1 MEQEKIYRIEE
12 IEEVLAEMDFSDV
25 DDDIA
30 EIDEDFMIQVSGW
43 YLVIPSLGITVRE
56 GVACVFDEEEKMF
69 MPDFDVTVLYEGEVD
84 SGNSRIGD
92 SVFRKSGECEQAPI
106 PADFLYYE
114 QDGIV
119 ITLENW
125 LNGQMQIEAIER
137 LECVLKISNVTN

>member
-1 MEQEKIYRIEE
+1 MEEKKYRIGE

-25 DDDIA
+25 DDDMA

-56 GVACVFDEEEKMF
+56 GVACVFDEEEKMY

-84 SGNSRIGD
+84 AGTW
-92 SVFRKSGECEQAPI
+92 
-106 PADFLYYE
+106 LYYE

-119 ITLENW
+119 ITLANW
-125 LNGQMQIEAIER
+125 LNGRMQIEAIER
-137 LECVLKISNVTN
+137 LECVLKIANVTD

>member
-1 MEQEKIYRIEE
+1 MEQEKKYFIGD

-30 EIDEDFMIQVSGW
+30 EIDEDFMFQVSGW

-56 GVACVFDEEEKMF
+56 GVACVFDEEEQMF

-84 SGNSRIGD
+84 AGTWM
-92 SVFRKSGECEQAPI
+92 
-106 PADFLYYE
+106 YYE

-119 ITLENW
+119 ITLANW
-125 LNGQMQIEAIER
+125 LNGRMQIEAIER
-137 LECVLKISNVTN
+137 LECVLKIANVTN

>member
-1 MEQEKIYRIEE
+1 MEKKYFIGD
-12 IEEVLAEMDFSDV
+12 IEEVLSEMDFSDV

-56 GVACVFDEEEKMF
+56 GVACVFDEEEQMF

-84 SGNSRIGD
+84 AGTWM
-92 SVFRKSGECEQAPI
+92 
-106 PADFLYYE
+106 YYE

-119 ITLENW
+119 ITLANW
-125 LNGQMQIEAIER
+125 LNGRMQIEAIER
-137 LECVLKISNVTN
+137 LECVLKIANTTN

>member
-1 MEQEKIYRIEE
+1 MEVEKIYRIGE

-30 EIDEDFMIQVSGW
+30 EIDKDFMIQVSGW

-84 SGNSRIGD
+84 SGSWM
-92 SVFRKSGECEQAPI
+92 
-106 PADFLYYE
+106 YYE

-119 ITLENW
+119 ITLANW
-125 LNGQMQIEAIER
+125 LNGRMQIEAIER
-137 LECVLKISNVTN
+137 LECVLKIANVTN

>member
-1 MEQEKIYRIEE
+1 MEQEKKYFIGE

-56 GVACVFDEEEKMF
+56 GVACVFDEEEQMF

-84 SGNSRIGD
+84 AGTWM
-92 SVFRKSGECEQAPI
+92 
-106 PADFLYYE
+106 YYE

-119 ITLENW
+119 ITLANW
-125 LNGQMQIEAIER
+125 LNGRMQIEAIER
-137 LECVLKISNVTN
+137 LECVLKIANVTN

>member
-1 MEQEKIYRIEE
+1 MEQEKKYFIGD

-30 EIDEDFMIQVSGW
+30 ETDEDFMIQVSGW

-56 GVACVFDEEEKMF
+56 GVACVFDEEEQMF

-84 SGNSRIGD
+84 AGTWM
-92 SVFRKSGECEQAPI
+92 
-106 PADFLYYE
+106 YYE

-119 ITLENW
+119 ITLANW
-125 LNGQMQIEAIER
+125 LNGRMQIEAIER
-137 LECVLKISNVTN
+137 LECVLKIANVTN

>member
-1 MEQEKIYRIEE
+1 MEQEKKYFIGD

-30 EIDEDFMIQVSGW
+30 EIDEDFIIQVSGW

-56 GVACVFDEEEKMF
+56 GVACVFDEEEQMF

-84 SGNSRIGD
+84 AGTWM
-92 SVFRKSGECEQAPI
+92 
-106 PADFLYYE
+106 YYE

-119 ITLENW
+119 ITLANW
-125 LNGQMQIEAIER
+125 LNGRMQIEAIER
-137 LECVLKISNVTN
+137 LECVLKIANVTN

>member
-1 MEQEKIYRIEE
+1 MEQEKKYFIGD

-56 GVACVFDEEEKMF
+56 GVACVFDEEEQMF

-84 SGNSRIGD
+84 AGTWM
-92 SVFRKSGECEQAPI
+92 
-106 PADFLYYE
+106 YYE

-119 ITLENW
+119 ITLANW
-125 LNGQMQIEAIER
+125 LNGRMQIEAIER
-137 LECVLKISNVTN
+137 LECVLKIANVTN

>member
-1 MEQEKIYRIEE
+1 MEQEKKYFIGD
-12 IEEVLAEMDFSDV
+12 IEEVLAEMDSSDV

-56 GVACVFDEEEKMF
+56 GVACVFDEEEQMF

-84 SGNSRIGD
+84 AGTWM
-92 SVFRKSGECEQAPI
+92 
-106 PADFLYYE
+106 YYE

-119 ITLENW
+119 ITLANW
-125 LNGQMQIEAIER
+125 LNGRMQIEAIER
-137 LECVLKISNVTN
+137 LECVLKIANVTN

>member
-43 YLVIPSLGITVRE
+43 YLFIPALGITVRE

-84 SGNSRIGD
+84 AGNSRIGD
-92 SVFRKSGECEQAPI
+92 SVVRKSGECEQAPI

-119 ITLENW
+119 ITLANW
-125 LNGQMQIEAIER
+125 LNGRMQIEAIEK
-137 LECVLKISNVTN
+137 LECVLKIANVTN

>member
-1 MEQEKIYRIEE
+1 MEGEQKYRIGD

-30 EIDEDFMIQVSGW
+30 EIDDDFMIQISGW

-69 MPDFDVTVLYEGEVD
+69 MPNFDVTVLYEED
-84 SGNSRIGD
+84 S
-92 SVFRKSGECEQAPI
+92 PI
-106 PADFLYYE
+106 PADWMYYE

-119 ITLENW
+119 ITLANW
-125 LNGQMQIEAIER
+125 LNGRMQIETIER
-137 LECVLKISNVTN
+137 LECVLMIADVTN

>member
-1 MEQEKIYRIEE
+1 MEQEKKYFIGD

-56 GVACVFDEEEKMF
+56 GVACIFDEEEQMF

-84 SGNSRIGD
+84 AGTWM
-92 SVFRKSGECEQAPI
+92 
-106 PADFLYYE
+106 YYE

-119 ITLENW
+119 ITLANW
-125 LNGQMQIEAIER
+125 LNGRMQIEAIER
-137 LECVLKISNVTN
+137 LECVLKIANVTN

>member
-1 MEQEKIYRIEE
+1 MEQEKKYFIGD

-30 EIDEDFMIQVSGW
+30 EIDDDFMIQVSGW

-56 GVACVFDEEEKMF
+56 GVACIFDEEEQMF

-84 SGNSRIGD
+84 AGTWM
-92 SVFRKSGECEQAPI
+92 
-106 PADFLYYE
+106 YYE

-119 ITLENW
+119 ITLANW
-125 LNGQMQIEAIER
+125 LNGRMQIEAIER
-137 LECVLKISNVTN
+137 LECVLKIANVTN

>member
-1 MEQEKIYRIEE
+1 MEQEKKYRIEE

-43 YLVIPSLGITVRE
+43 YLFIPALGITVRE
-56 GVACVFDEEEKMF
+56 GVACVFGEEEKMF

-84 SGNSRIGD
+84 AGTWM
-92 SVFRKSGECEQAPI
+92 
-106 PADFLYYE
+106 YYE

-119 ITLENW
+119 ITLANW
-125 LNGQMQIEAIER
+125 LNGRMQIEAIEK
-137 LECVLKISNVTN
+137 LECVLKIANVTN

>member
-1 MEQEKIYRIEE
+1 MEQEKKYFIGD

-30 EIDEDFMIQVSGW
+30 EIDDDFMIQVSGW

-56 GVACVFDEEEKMF
+56 GVACVFDEEEQMF

-84 SGNSRIGD
+84 AGTWM
-92 SVFRKSGECEQAPI
+92 
-106 PADFLYYE
+106 YYE

-119 ITLENW
+119 ITLANW
-125 LNGQMQIEAIER
+125 LNGRMQIEAIER
-137 LECVLKISNVTN
+137 LECVLKIANVTN

>member
-1 MEQEKIYRIEE
+1 MEQEKTYRLGEIEE
-12 IEEVLAEMDFSDV
+12 ILSEMDFSEV

-56 GVACVFDEEEKMF
+56 GVACNCDEEEQMF

-84 SGNSRIGD
+84 SGSW
-92 SVFRKSGECEQAPI
+92 
-106 PADFLYYE
+106 LYYE

-119 ITLENW
+119 ITLANW
-125 LNGQMQIEAIER
+125 LKPMGQRDSALYYRMEEAR
-137 LECVLKISNVTN
+137 LWM

>member
-1 MEQEKIYRIEE
+1 MEQEKKYFIGD

-56 GVACVFDEEEKMF
+56 GVACVFDEEEQMF

-84 SGNSRIGD
+84 AGTWM
-92 SVFRKSGECEQAPI
+92 
-106 PADFLYYE
+106 YYE

-119 ITLENW
+119 ITLANW
-125 LNGQMQIEAIER
+125 LNGRMQIEAIEQ
-137 LECVLKISNVTN
+137 LECVLKIAE

>member
-1 MEQEKIYRIEE
+1 MEQEKKYFLGD

-30 EIDEDFMIQVSGW
+30 EIDEDFIIQVSGW

-56 GVACVFDEEEKMF
+56 GVACVFDEEEQMF

-84 SGNSRIGD
+84 AGTWM
-92 SVFRKSGECEQAPI
+92 
-106 PADFLYYE
+106 YYE

-119 ITLENW
+119 ITLANW
-125 LNGQMQIEAIER
+125 LNGRMQIEAIER
-137 LECVLKISNVTN
+137 LECVLKIANVTN

>member
-1 MEQEKIYRIEE
+1 MEQEKKYFIGD

-56 GVACVFDEEEKMF
+56 GVACVFDEEEQMF
-69 MPDFDVTVLYEGEVD
+69 MPNFDVTVLYEGEVD
-84 SGNSRIGD
+84 AGTWM
-92 SVFRKSGECEQAPI
+92 
-106 PADFLYYE
+106 YYE

-119 ITLENW
+119 ITLANW
-125 LNGQMQIEAIER
+125 LNGRMQIEAIER
-137 LECVLKISNVTN
+137 LECVLKIANATN